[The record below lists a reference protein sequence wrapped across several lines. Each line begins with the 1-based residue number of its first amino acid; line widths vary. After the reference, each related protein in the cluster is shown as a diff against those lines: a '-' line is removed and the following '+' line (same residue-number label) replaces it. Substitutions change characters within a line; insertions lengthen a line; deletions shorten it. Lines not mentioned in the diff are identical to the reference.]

1 LKKIRTNSEYEGRKS
16 EKMRNP
22 IRKWQEKRLAKKQQK
37 EAAEK
42 KILFEQRLERCKKGE
57 HEWQYS
63 YEVQGD
69 GDPNVEGYV
78 LITKATCQ
86 VCHETEVEIEPYDK
100 EDD

>member
-1 LKKIRTNSEYEGRKS
+1 MAGKTTCKKTTKRKRS
-16 EKMRNP
+16 R
-22 IRKWQEKRLAKKQQK
+22 R
-37 EAAEK
+37 K

>member
-1 LKKIRTNSEYEGRKS
+1 
-16 EKMRNP
+16 M
-22 IRKWQEKRLAKKQQK
+22 
-37 EAAEK
+37 
-42 KILFEQRLERCKKGE
+42 ERCKKGE